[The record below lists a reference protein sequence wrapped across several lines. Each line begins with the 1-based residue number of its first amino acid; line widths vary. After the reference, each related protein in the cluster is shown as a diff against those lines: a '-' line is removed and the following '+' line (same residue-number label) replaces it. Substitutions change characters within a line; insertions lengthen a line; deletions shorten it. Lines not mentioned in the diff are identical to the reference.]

1 MDENS
6 KNVAVLVG
14 KRVLADFKDEFKEF
28 TTISP
33 LYIALALCG
42 VLWSSLLGLVVI
54 VLAQAAFLAYQN
66 YRDVENDIAFDLAQA
81 EYERKQSEGESTESN
96 ITESTDVPPEDDRKV

>member
-6 KNVAVLVG
+6 KNVVALVG

-28 TTISP
+28 ISGSP

-42 VLWSSLLGLVVI
+42 VLWSSLLGIIVV
-54 VLAQAAFLAYQN
+54 VLAQLAYLAYQN
-66 YRDVENDIAFDLAQA
+66 YSEVQNDIAFDLEQA
-81 EYERKQSEGESTESN
+81 EYDRKQSEGESTV
-96 ITESTDVPPEDDRKV
+96 TESTEVPPAEDDRKV